1 MHWGLT
7 LGLAALAGWVG
18 VLLWREQERVEAERL
33 MRFRQAAD
41 EQFRHL
47 VVPSANPRLH
57 FDGMQVTE
65 VMDEETLRY
74 MNKNLVGIELTR
86 YSRNAAGEYFMF
98 VHNPEGKPSAKARS
112 SAMGKRPVPPT
123 LTARSRARWVGMVAI
138 VGMAEGLI
146 AGTFCLATAAHG
158 TGCTCLQNGAEA

>member
-7 LGLAALAGWVG
+7 LAVATLAGWVG
-18 VLLWREQERVEAERL
+18 VLLWREQERLEAERL

-47 VVPSANPRLH
+47 VVPSADPRLH
-57 FDGMQVTE
+57 FNGMQVTE
-65 VMDEETLRY
+65 VMDEETLQY

-98 VHNPEGKPSAKARS
+98 VHNPEGKPFFKHVEHRIAKVVLKERYE
-112 SAMGKRPVPPT
+112 PPP
-123 LTARSRARWVGMVAI
+123 APESQG
-138 VGMAEGLI
+138 
-146 AGTFCLATAAHG
+146 
-158 TGCTCLQNGAEA
+158 

>member
-7 LGLAALAGWVG
+7 LAVATLAGWVG
-18 VLLWREQERVEAERL
+18 VLLWREQERLEAERL

-47 VVPSANPRLH
+47 VVPSADPRLH
-57 FDGMQVTE
+57 FNGMQVTE

-98 VHNPEGKPSAKARS
+98 VHNPEGKPFFKHVEHRIAKVVLRE
-112 SAMGKRPVPPT
+112 RYEPPP
-123 LTARSRARWVGMVAI
+123 
-138 VGMAEGLI
+138 
-146 AGTFCLATAAHG
+146 
-158 TGCTCLQNGAEA
+158 EA

>member
-1 MHWGLT
+1 MHWGLP
-7 LGLAALAGWVG
+7 LAVATLAGWVG

-47 VVPSANPRLH
+47 VVPSADPRLH
-57 FDGMQVTE
+57 FNGMQVTE
-65 VMDEETLRY
+65 VMDEETLQY

-98 VHNPEGKPSAKARS
+98 VHNPEGKPFFKHVEHRIAKVVLKERY
-112 SAMGKRPVPPT
+112 VPPP
-123 LTARSRARWVGMVAI
+123 APESQG
-138 VGMAEGLI
+138 
-146 AGTFCLATAAHG
+146 
-158 TGCTCLQNGAEA
+158 

>member
-1 MHWGLT
+1 MAVAT
-7 LGLAALAGWVG
+7 LAGWVG

-47 VVPSANPRLH
+47 VVPSADPRLH
-57 FDGMQVTE
+57 FNGMQVTE
-65 VMDEETLRY
+65 VMDEETLQY

-98 VHNPEGKPSAKARS
+98 VHNPEGKPFFKHVEHRIAKVVLKERY
-112 SAMGKRPVPPT
+112 VPPP
-123 LTARSRARWVGMVAI
+123 APESQG
-138 VGMAEGLI
+138 
-146 AGTFCLATAAHG
+146 
-158 TGCTCLQNGAEA
+158 

>member
-18 VLLWREQERVEAERL
+18 VLLWRDQERVEAERL

-41 EQFRHL
+41 EQFRKL
-47 VVPSANPRLH
+47 AVPSADPHLH

-65 VMDEETLRY
+65 VMDEESVRY
-74 MNKNLVGIELTR
+74 VNDKLVGIELTR

-98 VHNPEGKPSAKARS
+98 VHNPEGNPFFKHVEHRIAKVVLKARY
-112 SAMGKRPVPPT
+112 VPSP
-123 LTARSRARWVGMVAI
+123 APNVAS
-138 VGMAEGLI
+138 
-146 AGTFCLATAAHG
+146 
-158 TGCTCLQNGAEA
+158 

>member
-7 LGLAALAGWVG
+7 LAVATLAGWVG
-18 VLLWREQERVEAERL
+18 VLLWREQERLEAERL

-47 VVPSANPRLH
+47 VVPSADPRLH
-57 FDGMQVTE
+57 FNGMQVTE
-65 VMDEETLRY
+65 VMDEETLQY

-98 VHNPEGKPSAKARS
+98 VHNPEGKPFFKHVEHRIAKVVLRE
-112 SAMGKRPVPPT
+112 RYEPPPGSHT
-123 LTARSRARWVGMVAI
+123 QG
-138 VGMAEGLI
+138 
-146 AGTFCLATAAHG
+146 
-158 TGCTCLQNGAEA
+158 